1 MSDELKYLITFKEQM
16 LLFIEE
22 LIEMFDTEPSFILI
36 RIFVSD
42 KIPTK
47 DVIGRFMKECL
58 PYYKYVKDRNSEFF
72 VYSDFIYEQY
82 VEDVGDDALK
92 NFRTLWE
99 SEVMTDEIK
108 DIVWQWLDF
117 FIELS
122 LKYYHK
128 FGCVEDWE
136 FDLNKSTQTMNGII
150 NEFYSEKNEN
160 NIVNKSK
167 TI

>member
-1 MSDELKYLITFKEQM
+1 MADELKYLMTFKEEM
-16 LLFIEE
+16 IKFIDE
-22 LIEMFDTEPSFILI
+22 LIDLFNTEPSFILI

-47 DVIGRFMKECL
+47 DVLGRFMKECL
-58 PYYKYVKDRNSEFF
+58 PYYQYVKDRNSDFF

-82 VEDVGDDALK
+82 VEDVGDDNLK

-99 SEVMTDEIK
+99 SSVMTDEIK

-122 LKYYHK
+122 LKYYNK
-128 FGCVEDWE
+128 FNCVEGWE
-136 FDLNKSTQTMNGII
+136 FDLNSSTHTMNGII
-150 NEFYSEKNEN
+150 HTFYKDKRPET
-160 NIVNKSK
+160 NKSK